1 MNEGGIPVNLEDNDK
16 ATSLHASALAGQTE
30 VIRKLVR
37 KLFLLQSYKLI
48 ILVKSMLC
56 PVLMQSTVRRCV
68 SDRIKEVKKSKKRK
82 HTKRCNFS
90 SINLNCEEIKN
101 DMSCYVTLSLVKLR
115 HVTSYHVMLILRY
128 FMLHSENR
136 SCFKKLSVTVL

>member
-16 ATSLHASALAGQTE
+16 ATSLHAAALAGQTE
-30 VIRKLVR
+30 VITKLVR
-37 KLFLLQSYKLI
+37 KLFLLQSDKSI
-48 ILVKSMLC
+48 ILVKRMLC

-90 SINLNCEEIKN
+90 SINLNCQSSFCKTFCKT
-101 DMSCYVTLSLVKLR
+101 SFQQFKL
-115 HVTSYHVMLILRY
+115 TSI
-128 FMLHSENR
+128 
-136 SCFKKLSVTVL
+136 FKKL